1 MLTAFEEVEG
11 NLAALKILTRV
22 IQEQDSAVDVAGR
35 SLQEADVRYR
45 SGVDPYLNVINAQ
58 TVLLNDQE
66 QAVTFRE
73 QQITASVQLIKALG
87 GGWDV
92 SHLRVPD

>member
-1 MLTAFEEVEG
+1 MLTAFEQVED